1 MLTTGHRKDQL
12 CFPADRM
19 IQGIICSR
27 ITGVK
32 RYHHING
39 LIALI
44 TTNITDLKGQPVISI
59 LLRCFVAVGDHICLQ
74 IQSGDLHIPLLQFHQ
89 IIVEDESK
97 IRFSASKIHDPY
109 GLICGKSID
118 LIIDQFHKTVDLT
131 VFVIHGA
138 DDLAF
143 CRKDSHIHQRRN
155 DGSFLQ
161 QIMFLPVVFCLCL
174 RCLGGC
180 HPLFTAGNFS
190 LLRNADR
197 MLPLSIPTAALT
209 KCLFQR
215 LFHKWSH
222 LIGFQIFVKYLLL
235 RILLRLPAIGLSVQH
250 NFSVGSSLRLFFYS
264 IT

>member
-1 MLTTGHRKDQL
+1 MLAAGHRKDQL

-19 IQGIICSR
+19 IQSIIRSR

-32 RYHHING
+32 RYHHINR

-44 TTNITDLKGQPVISI
+44 TANITNLKGQPVIAI
-59 LLRCFVAVGDHICLQ
+59 LLRCFVTVSDHICLQ
-74 IQSGDLHIPLLQFHQ
+74 IQSGDLHIPLLQLHQ

-97 IRFSASKIHDPY
+97 IRFAASKIHNPY
-109 GLICGKSID
+109 GLICWKSIN

-143 CRKDSHIHQRRN
+143 CRKDAHIHQRRN
-155 DGSFLQ
+155 DCSFLQ
-161 QIMFLPVVFCLCL
+161 QIMFLPVILCLCL
-174 RCLGGC
+174 RRLGGR

-190 LLRNADR
+190 LFRNADR
-197 MLPLSIPTAALT
+197 VLPLSIPAAALT
-209 KCLFQR
+209 KCLFQC

-222 LIGFQIFVKYLLL
+222 LISFQIFVKYLLF
-235 RILLRLPAIGLSVQH
+235 RILLCLPAIGLSVQH
-250 NFSVGSSLRLFFYS
+250 NFPVGSSLRFFFYS